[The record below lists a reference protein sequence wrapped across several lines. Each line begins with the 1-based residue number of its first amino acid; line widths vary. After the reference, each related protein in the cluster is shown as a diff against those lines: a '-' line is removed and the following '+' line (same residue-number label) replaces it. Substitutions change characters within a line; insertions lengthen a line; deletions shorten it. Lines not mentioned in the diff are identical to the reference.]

1 MIKSDNMNSQS
12 YDRFFDP
19 NSPPSSSA
27 SPSTTDPWASPAGMG
42 TCVGQNCCST
52 GQTWDNK
59 LNQCVGSS
67 SVTSAS
73 SKEPFVTESMVIN
86 ALTKTQPDKYK
97 ADYKMGSSYQAPQST
112 SFINK

>member
-1 MIKSDNMNSQS
+1 MT
-12 YDRFFDP
+12 DP
-19 NSPPSSSA
+19 YSSSSFSSSPPPTTSSA
-27 SPSTTDPWASPAGMG
+27 SST
-42 TCVGQNCCST
+42 
-52 GQTWDNK
+52 
-59 LNQCVGSS
+59 
-67 SVTSAS
+67 S